1 MDPGPGLSSSP
12 SPQSTVTLL
21 MHGWSAC
28 LSRETTWPEM
38 IMIKAI
44 MTMITMMIMKNNNK
58 LGDHLARDKNDKG
71 NDNDDDDND
80 VNKNNNK

>member
-1 MDPGPGLSSSP
+1 MSSSP

-28 LSRETTWPEM
+28 LNRETTWPEM

-44 MTMITMMIMKNNNK
+44 MTMITMMIMKNNNNK

-71 NDNDDDDND
+71 NDNEDDND
-80 VNKNNNK
+80 VNRNNNK